1 MVNSPNVGSS
11 SMGNETRRDD
21 EVEITLGEI
30 ITWALNTFKALI
42 WKCSNIQLFT

>member
-1 MVNSPNVGSS
+1 MVNSPNVGSL

-30 ITWALNTFKALI
+30 MSWAVITFKALI
-42 WKCSNIQLFT
+42 WKCSNIHLFT